1 LKLLLMNRVSILL
14 FWLLLT
20 GATLIAADLP
30 PGFVEEQIVTG
41 LDPTAMAMAPDER
54 IFLLEKSGRVLIIEN
69 GVLLP
74 DPFVTL
80 DVDNFNER
88 GLGGM
93 VFHPDFEQN
102 NFVYFYYSVPGEN
115 RNRVSRVVA
124 NGNFAVPGSEEV
136 IFDLDPMNGTIHNG
150 GSMHFGPDGKLYV
163 SVGDGA
169 DANAAN
175 DLNSLLGKILRLND
189 DGSIPED
196 NPFYDDLQG
205 DNRAIY
211 AYGLRNSFS
220 TAMHPVTGQYFG
232 CDVGGNLFEEVNEFT
247 AGNYYGWPDLEGFR
261 QNQNLPSNY
270 KEPLHAYNHDV
281 GCAVIAATF
290 YSAETPTF
298 PPQYHDKFFFA
309 DYCQGFVRVMDPA
322 TGEIEETFATNIDR
336 PLSFMVAPN
345 GDFYYLERSGM
356 GGGSMQDNTST
367 TNGSLWR
374 VRYTGSGAPFI
385 SVQPDDVFL
394 PVGETANFSVQAVGM
409 ETLTFQWQR
418 DGVDLAGENGPT
430 LTVPNV
436 QLSDDGAAFRCLIA
450 NAEGSIRTEVATL
463 RVTANTRPVANLTLP
478 LPGATYRAGDTIFFA
493 GFGNDAEDGSV
504 PNEGLRWF
512 IDFHHNDHT
521 HPALENLRGTDEGFF
536 IVPRIGEV
544 SDNVWY
550 RVYLVVEDEGGLV
563 QSPFREVFPE
573 KADFTVRTSPSGLRV
588 NVDGQGMDSP
598 AQVTSVIGIRR
609 TLSAPINQVRGDTLY
624 RFQGW
629 QGANDNLRL
638 YSFLAGDQDE
648 IIADYEALPLFI
660 GNGTGL
666 TADFFTGNNE
676 TDFLRRRPVASRID
690 PVVDFIW
697 GGDGPLEAVGNDNF
711 LVRWRGEI
719 LAPVTDEFTF
729 YLTADD
735 GVRLWVD
742 DELIIDQ
749 WVPQPPTEASGTI
762 SLEGGRKYRIR
773 LEYFEA
779 GGGAQVQL
787 EYSSRTIPRGI
798 IPTTQ
803 LFPDPFTAVNEDFTY
818 SVYPSP
824 ADQEVTLELGVWQQQ
839 SVSWVLYDASG
850 RRCSNGETFL
860 RSVGTTILTIPVEFL
875 PQGLY
880 YLRLEGR
887 NGLEANIPI
896 VKGK

>member
-1 LKLLLMNRVSILL
+1 
-14 FWLLLT
+14 
-20 GATLIAADLP
+20 
-30 PGFVEEQIVTG
+30 
-41 LDPTAMAMAPDER
+41 
-54 IFLLEKSGRVLIIEN
+54 
-69 GVLLP
+69 
-74 DPFVTL
+74 
-80 DVDNFNER
+80 
-88 GLGGM
+88 
-93 VFHPDFEQN
+93 
-102 NFVYFYYSVPGEN
+102 
-115 RNRVSRVVA
+115 
-124 NGNFAVPGSEEV
+124 
-136 IFDLDPMNGTIHNG
+136 
-150 GSMHFGPDGKLYV
+150 
-163 SVGDGA
+163 
-169 DANAAN
+169 
-175 DLNSLLGKILRLND
+175 
-189 DGSIPED
+189 
-196 NPFYDDLQG
+196 
-205 DNRAIY
+205 
-211 AYGLRNSFS
+211 
-220 TAMHPVTGQYFG
+220 
-232 CDVGGNLFEEVNEFT
+232 
-247 AGNYYGWPDLEGFR
+247 
-261 QNQNLPSNY
+261 
-270 KEPLHAYNHDV
+270 
-281 GCAVIAATF
+281 
-290 YSAETPTF
+290 
-298 PPQYHDKFFFA
+298 
-309 DYCQGFVRVMDPA
+309 
-322 TGEIEETFATNIDR
+322 
-336 PLSFMVAPN
+336 
-345 GDFYYLERSGM
+345 
-356 GGGSMQDNTST
+356 
-367 TNGSLWR
+367 
-374 VRYTGSGAPFI
+374 
-385 SVQPDDVFL
+385 
-394 PVGETANFSVQAVGM
+394 
-409 ETLTFQWQR
+409 
-418 DGVDLAGENGPT
+418 
-430 LTVPNV
+430 
-436 QLSDDGAAFRCLIA
+436 
-450 NAEGSIRTEVATL
+450 VATL

-563 QSPFREVFPE
+563 QSTFREVFPE